1 MWQLRRR
8 PQNLPTLV
16 MLSTGVGVYNKP
28 PCNQLLCV
36 KTERIGYK
44 LKISVTEQIP
54 SPSRLLEALGMEM
67 KSAVQPLS
75 PVLLLMAGVVGV
87 KER

>member
-1 MWQLRRR
+1 MKKSR
-8 PQNLPTLV
+8 
-16 MLSTGVGVYNKP
+16 
-28 PCNQLLCV
+28 
-36 KTERIGYK
+36 
-44 LKISVTEQIP
+44 VTEQMP